1 MYSEFPFFV
10 VYYLGLLTATIF
22 LSRFIF
28 RKYIQFAKSYNLI
41 KAVNSR
47 AAHKGT
53 VFTGGG
59 VVFCGVLMVCGF
71 IIGNFT
77 LNYTTLEHI

>member
-1 MYSEFPFFV
+1 MNSEFFS
-10 VYYLGLLTATIF
+10 LLFGITYATIF

-28 RKYIQFAKSYNLI
+28 RKYIQFAMSYNLI

-53 VFTGGG
+53 VFTG
-59 VVFCGVLMVCGF
+59 VESFML
-71 IIGNFT
+71 
-77 LNYTTLEHI
+77 LL